1 MDSNVLV
8 LIISGVKGK
17 RQLRKRL
24 SKHPRLDCQR
34 EMTTEGP
41 WSDQQSYCP
50 DNSLPTSVEP
60 GETTTDEQWFGQQV
74 EETTTSNQIAGE
86 ATTDEPGEIT
96 TDKPW
101 SDQEADETLEPWSD
115 QHCPDIKFDVKAS
128 KGHAIVRKTM
138 SNTYVYKTRYTCNL
152 CGRKFPFKC
161 KLEEHER
168 IHTGQKPF
176 VCTICSNTFTQKS
189 SLTRHY
195 VKIHRVPPVADFKYL
210 K

>member
-1 MDSNVLV
+1 MFLF
-8 LIISGVKGK
+8 ISGVKGK

-24 SKHPRLDCQR
+24 SRHSRTDCQGK
-34 EMTTEGP
+34 MTTE
-41 WSDQQSYCP
+41 
-50 DNSLPTSVEP
+50 
-60 GETTTDEQWFGQQV
+60 
-74 EETTTSNQIAGE
+74 
-86 ATTDEPGEIT
+86 
-96 TDKPW
+96 
-101 SDQEADETLEPWSD
+101 EPWSD
-115 QHCPDIKFDVKAS
+115 QHAEETTMSDQHAEETTMSDQHAEETTMSDQHAEETTMSDQHAEETTTEEPWSDENTEETFTAEPWSDQQYCPDIKFDVKAS
-128 KGHAIVRKTM
+128 RGHAIIRKTM

-161 KLEEHER
+161 KLEEHQR